1 MKSLDTD
8 KTYLITGGAGF
19 IGFSLSREL
28 LKKGARVIGL
38 DNMNDYYEVS
48 LKEDRLAILKE
59 YEGYTFEKGDIAD
72 REAVHRIFEAYHPDI
87 VVNLAAQAGVRY
99 SITNPDAYIQSNLV
113 GFFEILEACRHFG
126 WSIWYLLPQA
136 LCMVGTR
143 RFPFLQR
150 IRWISQ

>member
-1 MKSLDTD
+1 MKPLDTD

-59 YEGYTFEKGDIAD
+59 YESYTFEKGDIAD
-72 REAVHRIFEAYHPDI
+72 KEAVHRILQTRMLIFSPIWWVFLKFWKRADI
-87 VVNLAAQAGVRY
+87 L
-99 SITNPDAYIQSNLV
+99 
-113 GFFEILEACRHFG
+113 G
-126 WSIWYLLPQA
+126 WSIWYLLPPAQY
-136 LCMVGTR
+136 MVGTR